1 MSIDIK
7 YKPEMPKTRQ
17 PIIIIGAGGIVAD
30 AHLPAYKIAGFEVYG
45 IVNRTKERAQKL
57 ASQFGIPHVFS
68 SLAEA
73 IERAPANVV
82 YDLTIMP
89 EQYIETLRQ
98 LPDGSAVLIQKP
110 MGDDF
115 KQAKEILALCQSKK
129 LNAAINFQLRF
140 APFTA
145 AAKDLI
151 DQGLIG
157 ELYDMEVRVTIK
169 TPWEIFP
176 HVIVHPRLEIQYHS
190 IHYVDLIR
198 SFLGNPQRVLAKT
211 LKHPAKS
218 LSSSRSTILFDY
230 GDTMH
235 AVINTNHDH
244 DFGPDHQESYIKWEG
259 TKGAIKAK
267 MGLLMDYPHG
277 VADVFEYCILQEGKA
292 PEWKMVELEGSWF
305 PEAFIGT
312 MANLMRFNEGT
323 DQQLHTSVEDIINT
337 MAVVESAYQSSDGA
351 EVKIDYPDKG
361 AIKTN

>member
-7 YKPEMPKTRQ
+7 YKPELPLTVQ

-30 AHLPAYKIAGFEVYG
+30 AHLPAYKLAGFKVHG
-45 IVNRTKERAQKL
+45 IVNRTKSRAEKL
-57 ASQFGIPHVFS
+57 ALEFNIPNVYD

-73 IERAPANVV
+73 VASAPLNAV

-89 EQYIETLRQ
+89 EQYLETLEQ

-115 KQAKEILALCQSKK
+115 QQAQAILQLCRTKNLK
-129 LNAAINFQLRF
+129 AAINFQLRF
-140 APFTA
+140 APFVSA
-145 AAKDLI
+145 ARYLI

-190 IHYVDLIR
+190 IHYVDLVR
-198 SFLGNPQRVLAKT
+198 SFLGNPATVLAKT
-211 LKHPAKS
+211 LKHPAKN
-218 LSSSRSTILFDY
+218 LSSSRSTILLDY
-230 GDTMH
+230 GDTLR

-244 DFGPDHQESYIKWEG
+244 EFGPDHQESFIKWEG

-267 MGLLMDYPHG
+267 MGLLMDYPLG
-277 VADVFEYCILQEGKA
+277 VPDVFEYCIVEQGT
-292 PEWKMVELEGSWF
+292 PEWKTVALEGSWF

-312 MANLMRFNEGT
+312 MANLMRYNEGST
-323 DQQLHTSVEDIINT
+323 SELYTSVEDVLDT
-337 MAVVESAYQSSDGA
+337 MAVVESAYQSSDNGG
-351 EVKIDYPDKG
+351 VKPFS
-361 AIKTN
+361 

>member
-7 YKPEMPKTRQ
+7 YKPELPKTKQ

-57 ASQFGIPHVFS
+57 ADKFGIPHVFD

-73 IERAPANVV
+73 VNQSPANVV

-89 EQYIETLRQ
+89 EQYLPTLKQ
-98 LPDGSAVLIQKP
+98 LPEGSAVLIQKP

-115 KQAKEILALCQSKK
+115 KQANEILALCREKK
-129 LNAAINFQLRF
+129 FKAAINFQLRF

-145 AAKDLI
+145 AAKYLI
-151 DQGLIG
+151 DRGLIG

-198 SFLGNPQRVLAKT
+198 SFLGEPKSILAKT

-277 VADVFEYCILQEGKA
+277 VPDVFEYCLVEEGKL
-292 PEWKMVELEGSWF
+292 PEWKTVKLEGSWF

-312 MANLMRFNEGT
+312 MANLMRYNEGS
-323 DQQLHTSVEDIINT
+323 DQVLHTSVEDVIKT
-337 MAVVESAYQSSDGA
+337 MAVVECAYQSSDEGGIA
-351 EVKIDYPDKG
+351 V
-361 AIKTN
+361 N

>member
-7 YKPEMPKTRQ
+7 YKPELPKTKQ

-30 AHLPAYKIAGFEVYG
+30 AHLPAYKIAGFEVFG

-57 ASQFGIPHVFS
+57 ADAFGIPNVYDTV
-68 SLAEA
+68 ADA
-73 IERAPANVV
+73 VANAPANAV
-82 YDLTIMP
+82 YDLTTMP
-89 EQYIETLRQ
+89 AQYIDALNQ
-98 LPDGSAVLIQKP
+98 LPDSSAVLIQKP

-115 KQAKEILALCQSKK
+115 AQANEILELCRAKNLK
-129 LNAAINFQLRF
+129 AAINFQLRF
-140 APFTA
+140 APFVSA
-145 AAKDLI
+145 ARYLI
-151 DQGLIG
+151 EKGLIG

-176 HVIVHPRLEIQYHS
+176 HVIIHPRLEIQYHS

-198 SFLGNPQRVLAKT
+198 SFLGNPQSVLAKT

-244 DFGPDHQESYIKWEG
+244 DFGPNHQESYIKWEG
-259 TKGAIKAK
+259 TKGAIVAK
-267 MGLLMDYPHG
+267 IGLLMDYPHG
-277 VADVFEYCILQEGKA
+277 VPDVFEYCLIEDGKS
-292 PEWKMVELEGSWF
+292 PEWQKVNLDGSWF

-312 MANLMRFNEGT
+312 MANLMRYNEGSDEVLLT
-323 DQQLHTSVEDIINT
+323 GVEDVIQT
-337 MAVVESAYQSSDGA
+337 MAVVESAYKSSDIGGVRV
-351 EVKIDYPDKG
+351 E
-361 AIKTN
+361 

>member
-7 YKPEMPKTRQ
+7 YKPELPQTKQ

-30 AHLPAYKIAGFEVYG
+30 AHLPAYQIAGFEVHG

-57 ASQFGIPHVFS
+57 ADAFGIPNVYNS
-68 SLAEA
+68 VAEA
-73 IERAPANVV
+73 VENAPQNAV

-89 EQYIETLRQ
+89 EQYIETLKQ

-115 KQAKEILALCQSKK
+115 EQANEILELCKIK
-129 LNAAINFQLRF
+129 NLKAGINFQLRF
-140 APFTA
+140 APFVS
-145 AAKDLI
+145 AAKYLI

-176 HVIVHPRLEIQYHS
+176 HVIIHPRLEIQYHS

-198 SFLGNPQRVLAKT
+198 SFLGNPQSVFAKT
-211 LKHPAKS
+211 LKHPAKN

-259 TKGAIKAK
+259 TKGAIVAK
-267 MGLLMDYPHG
+267 IGLLMDYPHG
-277 VADVFEYCILQEGKA
+277 VPDVFEYCIVEDGKA
-292 PEWKMVELEGSWF
+292 PKWETVQLDGSWF

-312 MANLMRFNEGT
+312 MANLMRYNEGST
-323 DQQLHTSVEDIINT
+323 DILHTSVEDVIQT
-337 MAVVESAYQSSDGA
+337 MAVVESAYKSSDIGG
-351 EVKIDYPDKG
+351 VKVKLR
-361 AIKTN
+361 